1 MGTFPIGS
9 DFFIESIFKVE
20 GSETGLDFYRMPYIL
35 PVKWNLKIMWVTIE

>member
-9 DFFIESIFKVE
+9 DFFIESIFKGV
-20 GSETGLDFYRMPYIL
+20 GSGTGFEFYRMPYIL